1 MASPFKFQKI
11 DGLAVPKASKPL
23 LHLAPSAVDAAQ
35 KIKPSQKLRIED
47 IPWVLKELKDNVGTG
62 AKEIKEGVKDLVV
75 NHPAELGLGLAAG
88 LTLPATLTGILGA
101 GALGVAGRAI
111 DKTNPLTD
119 KASDYKTESA
129 SDIAKDLALSGTLNG
144 LTHGIFGK
152 WPEFVDAEGALKSAS
167 GSSKYRYIIPE
178 DEFSAE
184 LPEISKIKLAK
195 LKDKTA
201 IPYPDIS
208 GRTITPV
215 AETGSG
221 KLLYG
226 SSVDDPMHGVA
237 EYFDPRRIDPTIRL
251 EPFRARLENPNRA
264 ELLKT
269 IGTSDKKP
277 IIALR
282 YVADDGLGA
291 GEPLT
296 QINPRTLN
304 RLGRQEENLFLAGT
318 QNPKMAESYHTFR
331 GPNDIMDAAEA
342 AYNAG
347 NHPEHATLEELYG
360 NAIDDMKQIP
370 KLNTFLEKTGVLPG
384 PKFAHTVEGF
394 PKNLAELDYA
404 GRPYDNPFDMAKGT
418 RGYDFEPEEYY
429 QGFWDKG
436 HDAIR
441 IKNVKD
447 PGNHMI
453 EGANAPGELIIVAP
467 GQHDIV
473 QSMFGQYTGIPS
485 DLYHVPKSI
494 KKLTPI
500 TESKELIHLK
510 GLLDG
515 VSNVRHL
522 DSGRQK

>member
-1 MASPFKFQKI
+1 MASPFKFQKVE
-11 DGLAVPKASKPL
+11 GLAIPKASKPI

-62 AKEIKEGVKDLVV
+62 VNEIKEGVKDLVV
-75 NHPAELGLGLAAG
+75 NHPTELGLGLAAG

-119 KASDYKTESA
+119 KESDYKTESG

-144 LTHGIFGK
+144 LTHGIFGRS
-152 WPEFVDAEGALKSAS
+152 PEIVDAEGALKSVS
-167 GSSKYRYIIPE
+167 GSSKYRYAIPE
-178 DEFSAE
+178 DE
-184 LPEISKIKLAK
+184 
-195 LKDKTA
+195 
-201 IPYPDIS
+201 S
-208 GRTITPV
+208 GN
-215 AETGSG
+215 
-221 KLLYG
+221 LLYG
-226 SSVDDPMHGVA
+226 SSVDDPMYGVA
-237 EYFDPRRIDPTIRL
+237 EHFDPRRIDPTIRL

-264 ELLKT
+264 ELLET

-277 IIALR
+277 IVALR
-282 YVADDGLGA
+282 YVADDIGGV

-304 RLGRQEENLFLAGT
+304 SLGNQEENLFLAGT

-360 NAIDDMKQIP
+360 NAIDDFNQVP

-384 PKFAHTVEGF
+384 PKFAHTVEVF

-404 GRPYDNPFDMAKGT
+404 GRSYDNPFDMAKGT

-453 EGANAPGELIIVAP
+453 EGANAPGELIVVAP
-467 GQHDIV
+467 GKHDIV

-485 DLYHVPKSI
+485 DLYHVPESLR
-494 KKLTPI
+494 KLTPM

-515 VSNVRHL
+515 VSNARHL
-522 DSGRQK
+522 DSSRQK